1 VGKAMNQL
9 LRHFIPG
16 IDEHLSDDRLA
27 SLFCSQ
33 LPLRERWA
41 ARQHLAAC
49 PQCRLRKEELEG
61 RCADD
66 FFDGYLKIRRK
77 ERLPQE
83 PEMEFSRKLRF
94 QIQSAEPSRK
104 PQEVKA
110 IRFPGIS
117 FAELSPMNLAL
128 VFSMVFGLAAILSFG
143 YWWQQRVPR
152 ISSNALLVQ
161 AEKWDMSNPASTSG
175 VVYQSVRINFS
186 KQMKKETITRSIYR
200 DTQGRRKPKRV
211 NLDGEEQQL
220 ASTLVAAGLD
230 WDEPL
235 SATGYQNWHD
245 RQRVREDNIVRAGSH
260 LLRLT
265 TTVPDGLVAEESLTV
280 RDTDFHPVQRTV
292 ALRNNSTVEIA
303 ELDYK
308 ILPWA
313 SVDTNLFE
321 PIGSLDTSIATASG
335 RVLSFPRMPETLSE
349 SQLDQAELGALLI
362 LNRLHADTGEEIKIR
377 RYEGIVAVEG
387 LVESEERKRQL
398 QSQLATVPHL
408 TVSIRSI
415 DDLRKTPDAG
425 GAVTSVKAASMQ
437 DHPSPLGQYL
447 EARGQSVNGVNGLA
461 ERFFHSAL
469 TISQESKAI
478 TDLET
483 RFTSENQMTILA
495 SATRAELIYSHR
507 ERLEE
512 ALKEERRLLS
522 EVRRTG
528 SGNGTSARDRLSL
541 LNSAQKNLALSKE
554 LIETDSASPRN
565 AASILTEMS
574 TTVDELTAAIQLTYE
589 KPRSESAL
597 SRKK

>member
-1 VGKAMNQL
+1 MNHL
-9 LRHFIPG
+9 LRHFLPG
-16 IDEHLSDDRLA
+16 LGEHLDNDCLA
-27 SLFCSQ
+27 SLFCGE
-33 LPLRERWA
+33 LPLWQRWT
-41 ARQHLAAC
+41 ARQHLATC
-49 PQCRLRKEELEG
+49 WQCRLRKDELEG
-61 RCADD
+61 RCAAD
-66 FFDGYLKIRRK
+66 FFEGYLKLRRK
-77 ERLPQE
+77 EKLPEE
-83 PEMEFSRKLRF
+83 PEMEFSRKLRL
-94 QIQSAEPSRK
+94 QIQSVAPNE
-104 PQEVKA
+104 EKA
-110 IRFPGIS
+110 MRFLRIP
-117 FAELSPMNLAL
+117 FTELTPMNPALVACL
-128 VFSMVFGLAAILSFG
+128 VFSFAAIFSFG

-152 ISSNALLVQ
+152 ISSNTLMVR
-161 AEKWDMSNPASTSG
+161 AEKWDTSNLATTSG
-175 VVYQSVRINFS
+175 VVYQSVRINLS
-186 KQMKKETITRSIYR
+186 KQMKHETITRSIYR
-200 DTQGRRKPKRV
+200 DTQGKRRPKQV
-211 NLDGEEQQL
+211 KLDGEEQHL
-220 ASTLVAAGLD
+220 ASTLAAAGLE

-265 TTVPDGLVAEESLTV
+265 TTVPDGPVAEQSLTV
-280 RDTDFHPVQRTV
+280 RDTDFHAVERTV

-313 SVDTNLFE
+313 AVDASVFE
-321 PIGSLDTSIATASG
+321 PIGGMDTSIAQSSG
-335 RVLSFPRMPETLSE
+335 RVLSFPRMPETPSE
-349 SQLDQAELGALLI
+349 SQLDEAELGALLI

-415 DDLRKTPDAG
+415 DDLRKTPDVG

-478 TDLET
+478 ADLET
-483 RFTSENQMTILA
+483 RFASENQMTILA
-495 SATRAELIYSHR
+495 SATRADLIYSHR

-522 EVRRTG
+522 EVRRA
-528 SGNGTSARDRLSL
+528 GNGNGSTARDKLSL
-541 LNSAQKNLALSKE
+541 LNGAQKNLALSKE
-554 LIETDSASPRN
+554 LIGTDSASPRN

-574 TTVDELTAAIQLTYE
+574 ATVDELTAAVQLTYE
-589 KPRSESAL
+589 KPQSESAL